1 MQTSRELIGSS
12 NCAVLSSC
20 RAPFRARL
28 SLLPLLLFLHAL
40 TLLLCLLVLL
50 PVKARLIFCLHL
62 GFVIGIKTPAGQR
75 AYDESGNKDNRSH
88 RELTGAGFTE
98 GLLLCR
104 CARLLRG
111 RLPFRDERIYKIL
124 GLFAAPTSS
133 LSHKCDG
140 VNFVIRLLQ
149 CHRYL
154 FSLRIFVR
162 LSLTLF
168 LCRHCTRR

>member
-98 GLLLCR
+98 GLLLRR
-104 CARLLRG
+104 CTGRLLRG
-111 RLPFRDERIYKIL
+111 WMPFRGDRIYKTL
-124 GLFAAPTSS
+124 GLFVAPTNL
-133 LSHKCDG
+133 LSHEFDG
-140 VNFVIRLLQ
+140 IDFVIRLLQ
-149 CHRYL
+149 
-154 FSLRIFVR
+154 
-162 LSLTLF
+162 
-168 LCRHCTRR
+168 